1 MYKPF
6 SLFVAVMALS
16 FLMACTNKNQT
27 LELGPYTISVIDS
40 DVYHIQDFNSD
51 YPGGEYFDEEGNLT
65 HFNNCSD
72 IYLIVGEE
80 RALLI
85 DLSNKITWA
94 DNADESLRQIVADR
108 IGDKPLTITFTHN
121 HGDHTGML
129 PAFIDEDVHFALPQ
143 KDFAEIAT
151 RFNKDNYS
159 FFNEGEVFDLGGK
172 QVEAIAVPGHTAGS
186 MVFYLHGNNILFT
199 GDAIG
204 SGHGVWIFNE
214 DGFYNYLSAVPHLVA
229 WIKDPEHKVNPYELR
244 IYGGHYWQRDW
255 LTELGDQEMGMDYL
269 CDMQEL
275 LNRME
280 KGEADKTPSGLDHPV
295 LDTYFRYGSAI
306 LVWNAEQAER
316 FCNIYPEKFVY
327 RDEDI
332 VIRQI
337 DEHTW
342 VGCGHLVYNES
353 VYLIEGEERALLI
366 DAGTRMPK
374 LDRIAAMLT
383 DKPVMLALTHLHG
396 DHAGAV
402 DCFPEVWINPND
414 TVLMPNPNPYKGKI
428 NFLADGETIDLG
440 GRQIEVMFTP
450 GHTPGSTT
458 FFDKERHY
466 GFSGDAFGSTNLLLF
481 TGTFKQLIAT
491 TTRTA
496 RYMQK
501 HGIEK
506 LYPGHY
512 RANPETLQRVLDE
525 KKMSEEVLSGKRKG
539 LENNSSGLNR
549 YIYDYGVY
557 IRYNEPDALR

>member
-1 MYKPF
+1 MYKHLT
-6 SLFVAVMALS
+6 LFVAVVVSAL
-16 FLMACTNKNQT
+16 LAACGGKNQSI
-27 LELGPYTISVIDS
+27 EFGPYTITVINPN
-40 DVYHIQDFNSD
+40 VYHIQDFNST
-51 YPGGEYFDEEGNLT
+51 YPGGEIFDEAGQLT

-72 IYLIVGEE
+72 IYLLVGEE
-80 RALLI
+80 KALLI
-85 DLSNKITWA
+85 DLSNNIKWA
-94 DNADESLRQIVADR
+94 DNADEALKHIVAER

-129 PAFIDEDVHFALPQ
+129 PAFLNAGVHFALPQ
-143 KDFAEIAT
+143 ADFAALAK
-151 RFNKDNYS
+151 RFTDEDYTFYK
-159 FFNEGEVFDLGGK
+159 EGEIFDLGGMK
-172 QVEAIAVPGHTAGS
+172 VEAIAVPGHTAGS
-186 MVFYLHGNNILFT
+186 MVFYLHGENILFT

-214 DGFYNYLSAVPHLVA
+214 EGFTNYLSAVPHLIA
-229 WIKDPEHKVNPYELR
+229 WIKNPEHKVNPYELR

-255 LTELGDQEMGMDYL
+255 LPELGDEEMGMDYL

-275 LNRME
+275 LNNME
-280 KGEADKTPSGLDHPV
+280 KGTAESTPSGLDHPL

-306 LVWNAEQAER
+306 VVWNAEQAEKFR
-316 FCNIYPEKFVY
+316 NIYPEKFVY

-342 VGCGHLVYNES
+342 VGNGHLVYNES

-366 DAGTRMPK
+366 DAGTYMPK

-402 DCFPEVWINPND
+402 DCFPEIWINPND
-414 TVLMPNPNPYKGKI
+414 TVLIPNPNLYKGKI
-428 NFLADGETIDLG
+428 NFLADGEIIDLG
-440 GRQIEVMFTP
+440 GRQIEVMYTP
-450 GHTPGSTT
+450 AHTPGSTT

-481 TGTFKQLIAT
+481 GGTFKQLIAT
-491 TTRTA
+491 TSRTA
-496 RYMQK
+496 AYMQK

-506 LYPGHY
+506 LFPGHY
-512 RANPETLQRVLDE
+512 QDNPETLQRVLDE

-539 LENNSSGLNR
+539 EVNNTSGLNR
-549 YIYDYGVY
+549 FIHDYGVY
-557 IRYNEPDALR
+557 IRYNEPEALR